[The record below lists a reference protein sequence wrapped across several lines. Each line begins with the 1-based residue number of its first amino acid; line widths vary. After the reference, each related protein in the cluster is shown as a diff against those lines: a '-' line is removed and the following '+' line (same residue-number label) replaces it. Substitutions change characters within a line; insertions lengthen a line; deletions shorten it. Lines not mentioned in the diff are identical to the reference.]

1 MTISHVQEN
10 VRLVARAPKDVQ
22 EIISNAAEL
31 SGASMSQFLI
41 NAALEKAKKVVERNR
56 LLMLSM
62 EGANR
67 FFEALDNTPEIQ
79 HLDDAYKALEGYENG
94 TVTFERK
101 PQPKTI

>member
-22 EIISNAAEL
+22 EIITNAAEL
-31 SGASMSQFLI
+31 SGASMSQFMI
-41 NAALEKAKKVVERNR
+41 DAALDKAKEVVERSR

-62 EGANR
+62 EGTNR
-67 FFEALDNTPEIQ
+67 FFEALDNPPKIQ
-79 HLDDAYKALEGYENG
+79 HLDDAYRALEDYENG

-101 PQPKTI
+101 PQSKTL

>member
-22 EIISNAAEL
+22 EIITNAAEL
-31 SGASMSQFLI
+31 SGASMSQFMI
-41 NAALEKAKKVVERNR
+41 DAALDKAKEVVERSK

-67 FFEALDNTPEIQ
+67 FFEALDNPPEIQ
-79 HLDDAYKALEGYENG
+79 HLDDAYKALKGYENG

-101 PQPKTI
+101 PQSKTL

>member
-22 EIISNAAEL
+22 EIITNAAEL
-31 SGASMSQFLI
+31 SGASMSQFMI
-41 NAALEKAKKVVERNR
+41 DAALDKAKEVVERSR

-67 FFEALDNTPEIQ
+67 FFEALDNPPKIQ
-79 HLDDAYKALEGYENG
+79 HLDDAYKALEDYENG

-101 PQPKTI
+101 PQSKTL